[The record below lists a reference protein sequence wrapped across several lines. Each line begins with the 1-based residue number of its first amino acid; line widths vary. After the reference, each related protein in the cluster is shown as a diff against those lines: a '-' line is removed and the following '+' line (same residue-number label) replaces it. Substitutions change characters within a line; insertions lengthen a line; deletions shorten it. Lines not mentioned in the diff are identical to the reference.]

1 MHRALD
7 ARIIARGRGH
17 WKWYSKRHSGWH
29 SGWHSI
35 GRRQASVLSRTA
47 GEGEHT
53 STTIM
58 RHRVSHHTAMSSRTP
73 SSSIFAPSPLA
84 TTSPRLITT

>member
-7 ARIIARGRGH
+7 AGIIARSRRH
-17 WKWYSKRHSGWH
+17 WKWYSRRASGRHA
-29 SGWHSI
+29 I
-35 GRRQASVLSRTA
+35 GARQVFPLSRAA

-58 RHRVSHHTAMSSRTP
+58 RHRVSRHTAMSSRTP